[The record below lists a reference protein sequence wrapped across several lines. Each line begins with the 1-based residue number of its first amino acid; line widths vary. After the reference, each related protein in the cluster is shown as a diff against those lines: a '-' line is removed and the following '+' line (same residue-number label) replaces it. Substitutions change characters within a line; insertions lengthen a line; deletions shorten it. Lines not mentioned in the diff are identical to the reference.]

1 MWREIRARFDSPDL
15 DYPKLRI
22 YQDGLPVCGRE
33 AEIVMELAGAGSPNH
48 ELLRNLIEKGAT
60 VMGTESPD
68 LLVEEY
74 QLIKHSL
81 PGRRFQDGAGRKAA
95 LGRSLLEKRDKYI
108 ADRINRTLG
117 PGEVGVIFIGML
129 HSVQKYLA
137 PDIEVVHPA
146 NWSFSKEVD
155 RGSQSPDC

>member
-1 MWREIRARFDSPDL
+1 MLFRSL
-15 DYPKLRI
+15 N
-22 YQDGLPVCGRE
+22 YQL
-33 AEIVMELAGAGSPNH
+33 LAG
-48 ELLRNLIEKGAT
+48 LIEKGAA

-74 QLIKHSL
+74 QLIMHSQ
-81 PGRRFQDGAGRKAA
+81 PGPRLQAGAGKKAV

>member
-1 MWREIRARFDSPDL
+1 MFDSLDL

-68 LLVEEY
+68 FLVEEY
-74 QLIKHSL
+74 QLIMHSQ
-81 PGRRFQDGAGRKAA
+81 PGPRLQAGAGKKAV